1 MYPGLDHRGMLWQ
14 TVTLAVGM
22 IISTSPLS
30 LFSKVSGANTEVLQP
45 DQGILG
51 PSPLGAFT
59 FAASQLKCPFTI
71 QSPKL
76 YPESVKSLSHI

>member
-1 MYPGLDHRGMLWQ
+1 MLWQ

-30 LFSKVSGANTEVLQP
+30 LFSKVSGANTEGLQP